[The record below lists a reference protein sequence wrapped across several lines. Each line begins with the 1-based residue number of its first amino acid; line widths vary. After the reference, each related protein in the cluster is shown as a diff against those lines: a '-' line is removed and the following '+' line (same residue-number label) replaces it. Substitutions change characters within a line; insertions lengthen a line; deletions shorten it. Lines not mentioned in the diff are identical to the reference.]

1 MAVLPPLVLT
11 STNVG
16 KTSKLGRSVNVSD
29 KSYLRY
35 RPDSWLMMYICLLRS
50 ASQQAGMGERILRVR
65 CAGYRVVPVL
75 VVAGLRHAP
84 VPPHHHPPGEGVHPQ
99 VIR

>member
-1 MAVLPPLVLT
+1 MLEQ
-11 STNVG
+11 NF
-16 KTSKLGRSVNVSD
+16 KRGRSLL
-29 KSYLRY
+29 KFQYKIQTKTRF
-35 RPDSWLMMYICLLRS
+35 LMVYCTSLRS

-84 VPPHHHPPGEGVHPQ
+84 VPPHHLPPGEGVHPQ